1 MPLAL
6 VKDPQT
12 GIATVTGLTAGGATL
27 KLGPNDLAV
36 QIGPH
41 FLGVDMSYPSP
52 IKIAAAYDP
61 TLETDRGIQLT
72 LDRCAYAGY
81 IQFARLEFLGQPIPP
96 SLFRGP
102 LGQLA
107 PYATQS
113 DYGHRLEF
121 VDFMGPAQVTTYLA
135 NMGDPTAAVDPFFA
149 VNSALSEQIGNFAQL
164 FTIPH
169 TNGSLLA
176 ANPSGPTAAL
186 GATLLGG
193 IGMTQV
199 DQEQIQQALADRD
212 PLVNV
217 DVSPQVVANNNLG
230 LLALQALAQ
239 QTDLTPDDRSITA
252 ADITRARQVGP
263 FALLSVANYEDEEPV
278 LCAFVNAG
286 KLLVYLIPWEDME
299 QLERGSTDELLVRI
313 AAYFQDSG
321 VVLPG
326 VQIAPPARGRGT
338 GGGLEANAF
347 PWLRGPCLT
356 LRLRTAAF
364 GKLLHSSRSSPLGLA
379 PLSGVQ
385 WGLTWNFDGDRRRF
399 EPGPP
404 LAPQPIASPASLLF
418 DGALTTYYS
427 AIQDPDLRTATVDVS
442 NFAQAELD
450 TLGFGDGGLK
460 RKFVQSDGTDL

>member
-6 VKDPQT
+6 VKDSQT
-12 GIATVTGLTAGGATL
+12 GFATVTGLTSGGATL
-27 KLGPNDLAV
+27 PLGLNDLAV

-41 FLGVDMSYPSP
+41 FVGVDMSYGSP

-61 TLETDRGIQLT
+61 LLETDRGIQLT
-72 LDRCAYAGY
+72 LGRCDYVGY

-96 SLFRGP
+96 SLFGWP
-102 LGQLA
+102 LGQYA
-107 PYATQS
+107 PYATER

-121 VDFMGPAQVTTYLA
+121 VDFMGPAQVAAYLA
-135 NMGDPTAAVDPFFA
+135 NSADPTAGTDPFFA
-149 VNSALSEQIGNFAQL
+149 VNSVLFEQMASFDQL
-164 FTIPH
+164 FTFPH
-169 TNGSLLA
+169 ANGSLRA

-186 GATLLGG
+186 GATMLGAV
-193 IGMTQV
+193 GMTQV
-199 DQEQIQQALADRD
+199 DQAQIQQALADRD

-217 DVSPQVVANNNLG
+217 DVSPQVVANNSLA

-239 QTDLTPDDRSITA
+239 QPDLTDDDRSITA
-252 ADITRARQVGP
+252 ADITSGRQVGP
-263 FALLSVANYEDEEPV
+263 YTLLSVANYENEEPV
-278 LCAFVNAG
+278 LCAFVDSG
-286 KLLVYLIPWEDME
+286 KLLVYVIPWEDME
-299 QLERGSTDELLVRI
+299 QLERGGTDELLARI
-313 AAYFQDSG
+313 AEYFQDNAI
-321 VVLPG
+321 VLPG
-326 VQIAPPARGRGT
+326 VQIAPPAHGRGT

-364 GKLLHSSRSSPLGLA
+364 GRLLHTSRSSPFGLA

-385 WGLTWNFDGDRRRF
+385 WGLTWNFDGDRRVF
-399 EPGPP
+399 EPGQP

-418 DGALTTYYS
+418 DGALSTYYE
-427 AIQDPDLRTATVDVS
+427 AIQNPDFRDASVDVS

-450 TLGFGDGGLK
+450 TLDFGGRGIK